1 MRVAKEF
8 FVERS
13 RDELSTILD
22 EDSTFASLLPGM
34 RVEKHE
40 GPRREIV
47 VPNPAAGA
55 TRPFRFVFETLP
67 EGNLRFEKICD
78 GDVWRSLRGEI
89 ALERSGQARTRVML
103 RLEGKTRALVPELTI
118 RLPLREQVDQMT
130 ESLRTRLGI
139 S

>member
-1 MRVAKEF
+1 M
-8 FVERS
+8 
-13 RDELSTILD
+13 
-22 EDSTFASLLPGM
+22 
-34 RVEKHE
+34 
-40 GPRREIV
+40 
-47 VPNPAAGA
+47 
-55 TRPFRFVFETLP
+55 FETLP